1 MNHAVRAR
9 PVHTREASTMFLQ
22 TLEALGTFFGG
33 LGALTAATTQ
43 LLTFLKKKE
52 DERGGACTRA
62 DARADESNGRM
73 IPLGPIPHF
82 ATAA

>member
-1 MNHAVRAR
+1 
-9 PVHTREASTMFLQ
+9 MFLQ

-52 DERGGACTRA
+52 DERGSAGISN
-62 DARADESNGRM
+62 DESNGWM
-73 IPLGPIPHF
+73 TPLGTVTHFTHF
-82 ATAA
+82 ATAT

>member
-1 MNHAVRAR
+1 
-9 PVHTREASTMFLQ
+9 MFLQ

-52 DERGGACTRA
+52 DERGGACTC
-62 DARADESNGRM
+62 ARADESNGRM
-73 IPLGPIPHF
+73 IPLGPVPHF